1 MKSPSAGFESVFC
14 AFAGCRKLLLYIAQV
29 KQNEYDAKSTRLHI
43 VARKGTQCGNEQ
55 PPKQPP
61 ESE

>member
-14 AFAGCRKLLLYIAQV
+14 AFAGRRKPLNSIAQV
-29 KQNEYDAKSTRLHI
+29 ARNEHDAKINQLHI